1 MERKEMGYGNPD
13 VYYNPEAFDLEVI
26 DDIQWGEACYDFDVT
41 GVWRRKSDGQLF
53 VGDDSGCSCYSPF
66 ERFTIEDLTPMES
79 AMAVQKH
86 LESKLEYLRDG
97 ELEQARMDIANLMA
111 KVVGLS

>member
-1 MERKEMGYGNPD
+1 MERIGMGYRNPD

-26 DDIQWGEACYDFDVT
+26 DDIQWGEACYDFNVT

-66 ERFTIEDLTPMES
+66 ELFSMNDLTPVTTMELQ
-79 AMAVQKH
+79 AH
-86 LESKLEYLRDG
+86 LEDRLEFLQGG
-97 ELEQARMDIANLMA
+97 ELDQARMDIANAMA